1 MSAPGPGGDAPDTP
15 HTAADLAAQGDR
27 DLGEDLLRDLTVREA
42 IERLERQGEDGAR
55 RQLLGTAM
63 RLTAAIAPDVNALVS
78 YCAGRLGVHG
88 EVETYVYPGPQ
99 FNAAAVR
106 PGGSRLLLLMSSSLL
121 ESFDPPELAFVLGH
135 ELGHWLFHHH
145 RIPVAALLGGEGTV
159 GAGLALRLFAWQ
171 RWAEISAD
179 RAGVWCAEGIDPA
192 ARALFKLASG
202 LRGDRVRVRIDEF
215 LSQHRDLQEEAER
228 ASRGDEP
235 MRADWFATHPFSPLR
250 LRAADLFARS
260 ELMKRGGQARA
271 DLEAQVQD
279 LMGLMEPSYLQEK
292 SSTAEAMRR
301 LLFAGGV
308 AIAAASGR
316 LEEKAIQ
323 ELERLLGPGSL
334 PFELKP
340 EAILRD
346 LPARL
351 SDVKSSVP
359 PLRRAQ
365 VLRDLCVI
373 ARADGH
379 VAEPELE
386 ILRRIGSELDV
397 DVSLVSTTMARQEM
411 HLAGGSAVSPPDP
424 AAPGG
429 VPAGAPRLRKEPSR
443 RGGPSLTGR

>member
-1 MSAPGPGGDAPDTP
+1 MSAPAPGGDGPDTP
-15 HTAADLAAQGDR
+15 PAAADLAAQGDR

-42 IERLERQGEDGAR
+42 IAWLERQGADGAR

-78 YCAGRLGVHG
+78 YCAQRLGVHG
-88 EVETYVYPGPQ
+88 EVETFVYPGPQ

-106 PGGSRLLLLMSSSLL
+106 PGGSRLLLLVSSSLL

-135 ELGHWLFHHH
+135 ELGHWLFRHH
-145 RIPVAALLGGEGTV
+145 RIPVGALLGGEATI

-179 RAGVWCAEGIDPA
+179 RAGVWCAEGIEPA

-215 LSQHRDLQEEAER
+215 LAQHHDLQEESER

-235 MRADWFATHPFSPLR
+235 VRADWFATHPFSPLR
-250 LRAADLFARS
+250 LRAADQFARS
-260 ELMKRGGQARA
+260 ELMTRGGPSRA
-271 DLEAQVQD
+271 DLEAQVQE
-279 LMGLMEPSYLQEK
+279 LMGLMEPGYLQER
-292 SSTAEAMRR
+292 SSMAEAMRR

-316 LEEKAIQ
+316 LEEKAIR

-346 LPARL
+346 LPSRL
-351 SDVKSSVP
+351 NDVKASVP

-379 VAEPELE
+379 VAEAEVE

-397 DVSLVSTTMARQEM
+397 DVSLVGSTMARQEM
-411 HLAGGSAVSPPDP
+411 HLADESAPGVPDP
-424 AAPGG
+424 PAPD
-429 VPAGAPRLRKEPSR
+429 GAPAKAPRREPSR
-443 RGGPSLTGR
+443 RRGPSLRG